1 MEINDIQKWLI
12 AERITERRDLTPLIN
27 RLKNIS
33 HNEKIK
39 TGIKTIIKTNA
50 NNYNVTPYQ
59 VAILDFEGS
68 PVIFL
73 GVMIY
78 DTLFTYYIESRDYLD
93 IFHLFVLE
101 VLYQVQELTFFS
113 FSEYEQQEI
122 ISISNILIEKGYN
135 LKKYQYL
142 ESLMVVN
149 LQKEKFESLT
159 EALLSS
165 GDFVFTGDPLF
176 RNIKLINK
184 LFITKK
190 FNEII
195 SHNHSCL
202 LNESV
207 ILERWVKNYNLSRR

>member
-12 AERITERRDLTPLIN
+12 AERITERRDLSPLID

-50 NNYNVTPYQ
+50 NNYNATPYQ

-68 PVIFL
+68 PVFFL

-101 VLYQVQELTFFS
+101 VLYQVKELTFFS

-165 GDFVFTGDPLF
+165 GDFAFTGDPLF